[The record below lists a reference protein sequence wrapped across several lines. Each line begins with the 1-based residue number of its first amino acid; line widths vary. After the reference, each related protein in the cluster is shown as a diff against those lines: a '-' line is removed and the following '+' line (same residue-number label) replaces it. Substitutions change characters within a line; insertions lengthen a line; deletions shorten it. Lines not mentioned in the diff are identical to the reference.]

1 VTLGNKEAKMTQ
13 QKRRVIFEPPSDP
26 DITTIKGL
34 KKEVVTAVVRYF
46 APVVAIY
53 EALETTAGMPTAW
66 QQKKLDEDHPTTVG
80 E

>member
-1 VTLGNKEAKMTQ
+1 MTEH
-13 QKRRVIFEPPSDP
+13 KRWQVVETDSDL

-34 KKEVVTAVVRYF
+34 KREVVTAVVRYF
-46 APVVAIY
+46 APIAAIY

-66 QQKKLDEDHPTTVG
+66 QRKRLDEDRPTTGG

>member
-1 VTLGNKEAKMTQ
+1 MTEL
-13 QKRRVIFEPPSDP
+13 KRWVIFETASDP

-34 KKEVVTAVVRYF
+34 RKEVVTAVVRYF
-46 APVVAIY
+46 APLAAIY

-66 QQKKLDEDHPTTVG
+66 QRKKLDEDRPTSMG